1 MAAAALGVRLRVAMG
16 MRARREMMSY
26 QEALTDIMV
35 VIKMMIVDVSTSFP
49 EGGAGLCI
57 IMPVIARDSALSI
70 PSIPI

>member
-49 EGGAGLCI
+49 EGGQGFVSLC
-57 IMPVIARDSALSI
+57 P
-70 PSIPI
+70 